1 MLENVDVDNG
11 HFKVFDS
18 HARDIYGISDQ
29 YELKGLQ
36 IIKYDLPNDLD
47 TSSDQLRK
55 CFQQTLFF
63 YSSQFSIV
71 SSCSYWNIFAEK
83 YNKQQMLSLLS
94 I

>member
-1 MLENVDVDNG
+1 MG
-11 HFKVFDS
+11 IHFKVFDS

-55 CFQQTLFF
+55 CFKQTLFF
-63 YSSQFSIV
+63 YSSFSQSFHLV
-71 SSCSYWNIFAEK
+71 VTGTYL
-83 YNKQQMLSLLS
+83 QRS
-94 I
+94 ITNRKCYLCC